1 MSQNIE
7 LFLKKCILFYE
18 KIVCKFSFCEL
29 LYTDEI

>member
-18 KIVCKFSFCEL
+18 KIVYEFSFCEL
-29 LYTDEI
+29 LHMNII